1 MGEPAEK
8 GWSFSLALFRTE
20 DDAVGETALSWR
32 WRLTPLDLALAAAAF
47 LLLVVEPFAVY
58 MVLTHYK
65 GPLLAGTCAPSH
77 EVVVVHSPEGVQA
90 VEHAGGSAPGHEEGG
105 SGDVITP
112 LNVRDPANLV
122 MTPYDAT
129 ERARVHAEVR
139 ARAEADW
146 REALK
151 AANVGAAKAPLAPKP
166 AAEDGK

>member
-1 MGEPAEK
+1 MADPVEK
-8 GWSFSLALFRTE
+8 GWSFSLALTRTE
-20 DDAVGETALSWR
+20 DDAVNETALSWR
-32 WRLTPLDLALAAAAF
+32 WRLTPLDVALAAAAF

-77 EVVVVHSPEGVQA
+77 EVVVVHTPEEVQA

-112 LNVRDPANLV
+112 LNVRDPSNLV

-129 ERARVHAEVR
+129 ERAR
-139 ARAEADW
+139 ARAEL
-146 REALK
+146 EAQKELQWGEVLK
-151 AANVGAAKAPLAPKP
+151 AASKAKPAPKT